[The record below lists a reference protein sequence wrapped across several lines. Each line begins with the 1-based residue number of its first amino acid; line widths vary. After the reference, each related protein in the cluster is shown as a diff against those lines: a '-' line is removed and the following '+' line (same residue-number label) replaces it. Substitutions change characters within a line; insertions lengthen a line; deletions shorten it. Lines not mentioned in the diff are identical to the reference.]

1 MLASLIGHHGW
12 YNGRMNSN
20 SPYHPSPSSACDAP
34 TDFAPTHQS
43 DWIRVPPDSCVRVLL
58 SIDVPERLLPEI
70 RADWEQVG
78 AAQEGA
84 TAAIASALGRLQEHV
99 VAVSGVAVIER
110 PLSSFADWMR
120 QREAELAA

>member
-1 MLASLIGHHGW
+1 MLASLIGHHGR
-12 YNGRMNSN
+12 YNGAMNSN
-20 SPYHPSPSSACDAP
+20 ASYHPSPSSACDAP
-34 TDFAPTHQS
+34 TVFAPAHQS

-78 AAQEGA
+78 AGQVAS
-84 TAAIASALGRLQEHV
+84 AAIASALGRLQKNV
-99 VAVSGVAVIER
+99 VAISGVAVIER
-110 PLSSFADWMR
+110 PLTSFADWMR